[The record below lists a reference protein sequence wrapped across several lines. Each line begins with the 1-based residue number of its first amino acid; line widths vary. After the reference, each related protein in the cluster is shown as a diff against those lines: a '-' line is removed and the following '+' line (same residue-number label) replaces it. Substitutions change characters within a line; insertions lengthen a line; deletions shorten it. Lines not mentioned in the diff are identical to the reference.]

1 MGQGGNSFELKERR
15 VRWDVEGEILYSKE
29 GEALAVLPGE
39 VEVPHPW
46 RGSLPWM
53 GPWAADGGVGAA
65 QGRGWGA
72 LRALPTQPSYGSV
85 IFKVPINPN
94 HAMIP
99 LFYDCE
105 GSFQHKPC
113 CDAMIRAV
121 KAVSPSPGP
130 CQPPPFRARC
140 SLLAELRW

>member
-65 QGRGWGA
+65 QGREWDWGEVWG
-72 LRALPTQPSYGSV
+72 PFQPKPLYNSMLDSV
-85 IFKVPINPN
+85 LWQSGVC
-94 HAMIP
+94 H
-99 LFYDCE
+99 
-105 GSFQHKPC
+105 S
-113 CDAMIRAV
+113 
-121 KAVSPSPGP
+121 S
-130 CQPPPFRARC
+130 
-140 SLLAELRW
+140 